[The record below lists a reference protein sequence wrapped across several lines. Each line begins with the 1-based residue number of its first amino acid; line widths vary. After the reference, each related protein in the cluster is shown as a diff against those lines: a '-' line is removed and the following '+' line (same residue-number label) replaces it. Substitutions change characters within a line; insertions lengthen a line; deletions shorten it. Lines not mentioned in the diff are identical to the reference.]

1 MENVDVLDTKLSPHH
16 VDTNGSSTKQ
26 DTTTSESRPRT
37 HTQIMEQLGYGTY
50 IPPVKKAKNTWE
62 MLLEQ
67 FPCPPE
73 YQHKVWAARIHR
85 QFKQDCGLPYF
96 WECECMKCE
105 ATTAS
110 EICTYEGAIALS
122 MLNTLSTVQS
132 PLFATDEEG
141 MNPLDFRA
149 VCSGVDEV
157 EAAGSY
163 RTNSPFGNV
172 SPVVLFGYVHLFTEL
187 ADVNPVDGGPRT
199 PFMTTVNVDE
209 IPDGPLPP
217 RIMWVRAKA
226 VTPTY
231 LSFR

>member
-1 MENVDVLDTKLSPHH
+1 
-16 VDTNGSSTKQ
+16 
-26 DTTTSESRPRT
+26 
-37 HTQIMEQLGYGTY
+37 
-50 IPPVKKAKNTWE
+50 
-62 MLLEQ
+62 
-67 FPCPPE
+67 
-73 YQHKVWAARIHR
+73 
-85 QFKQDCGLPYF
+85 
-96 WECECMKCE
+96 MKCE